1 MQLPNGSGYRGRKK
15 SKTGEDGSYPQLMLA
30 LIKGVVDV
38 GVVLSLKPILKSW
51 QLWLSFKL
59 DVLTT

>member
-1 MQLPNGSGYRGRKK
+1 MAQVSHGDRQRKK
-15 SKTGEDGSYPQLMLA
+15 GKTGVDGATAQLMLA
-30 LIKGVVDV
+30 LIKGVANV

-51 QLWLSFKL
+51 QLCLSFKF